1 MSESSEH
8 SPTPKS
14 RGNGSRGRGSDSR
27 TSSGLRTQ
35 FVDVLGWVVLAVWV
49 ASMALD
55 PFLASYDPPPVVH
68 GLMTIVVTAAF
79 GAGLIK
85 KD

>member
-1 MSESSEH
+1 
-8 SPTPKS
+8 
-14 RGNGSRGRGSDSR
+14 
-27 TSSGLRTQ
+27 
-35 FVDVLGWVVLAVWV
+35 VVLAVWV